1 MDLEEFKQQVQLP
14 LPVCTLVL
22 LTKGDE
28 VLLAMKKRG
37 FGAGWWNGV
46 GGKLDPGETVIEAA
60 VRETREEIDV
70 VIDPDDLTL
79 VAKINFYFPHDPKDK
94 QNNQQV
100 QVFLC
105 EHWQGEPKESE
116 EMAPKWFP
124 KLKPPLE
131 AMWPGDDLWMPRVL
145 LGETGTAEIMFNPF
159 DNPNLVTDYRIDLAP
174 AG

>member
-1 MDLEEFKQQVQLP
+1 MNLDQFKRQVQQP
-14 LPVCTLVL
+14 LPICTLVL
-22 LTKGDE
+22 LIRGED

-60 VRETREEIDV
+60 VRETKEEINVD
-70 VIDPDDLTL
+70 IMPDDLVP
-79 VAKINFYFPHDPKDK
+79 VAKIDFYFPHDPKDK

-105 EHWQGEPKESE
+105 ERWAGEPTESE

-124 KLKPPLE
+124 KAHPPLK
-131 AMWPGDDLWMPRVL
+131 AMWPGDNLWLPRVL
-145 LGETGTAEIMFNPF
+145 LGETGSAEIMFNPL
-159 DNPNLVTDYRIDLAP
+159 DDPEPVAEYRIDLSAT
-174 AG
+174 A